1 MLAIT
6 GGKLVTITQGIL
18 ENGVILID
26 EGKIVQIGENIPV
39 PESAQ
44 VIDAQ
49 GCWVTPGLIDAHT
62 HIGTGNEPSSSGSTG
77 DFNETSSP
85 ITPQVRVM
93 DSFNARNMG
102 VAATRQ
108 AGFTTCCTLPGS
120 ANLIGGTASFVTMLV
135 VVGNEIRKN
144 RGADQ

>member
-26 EGKIVQIGENIPV
+26 EGKIVRIGENIPV

-62 HIGTGNEPSSSGSTG
+62 HIGP
-77 DFNETSSP
+77 
-85 ITPQVRVM
+85 
-93 DSFNARNMG
+93 
-102 VAATRQ
+102 ATNPLLQ
-108 AGFTTCCTLPGS
+108 HA
-120 ANLIGGTASFVTMLV
+120 I
-135 VVGNEIRKN
+135 
-144 RGADQ
+144 

>member
-44 VIDAQ
+44 VIDAK
-49 GCWVTPGLIDAHT
+49 GCWVTPGLILSLI
-62 HIGTGNEPSSSGSTG
+62 HI
-77 DFNETSSP
+77 
-85 ITPQVRVM
+85 
-93 DSFNARNMG
+93 
-102 VAATRQ
+102 
-108 AGFTTCCTLPGS
+108 
-120 ANLIGGTASFVTMLV
+120 
-135 VVGNEIRKN
+135 
-144 RGADQ
+144 